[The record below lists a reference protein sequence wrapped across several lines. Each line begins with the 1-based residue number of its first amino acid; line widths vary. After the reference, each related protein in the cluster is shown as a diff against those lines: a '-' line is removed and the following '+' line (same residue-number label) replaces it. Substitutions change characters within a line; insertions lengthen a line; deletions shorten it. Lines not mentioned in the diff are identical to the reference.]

1 MQTRYSATM
10 KLVVFF
16 SHPGEKV
23 LFCCTRTTPAA
34 IGRYGRTGGIWVL
47 ALAARANPAPVAF

>member
-16 SHPGEKV
+16 SHPEEKV
-23 LFCCTRTTPAA
+23 LFCCTSTTGAA

-47 ALAARANPAPVAF
+47 ALATRATPARAAF